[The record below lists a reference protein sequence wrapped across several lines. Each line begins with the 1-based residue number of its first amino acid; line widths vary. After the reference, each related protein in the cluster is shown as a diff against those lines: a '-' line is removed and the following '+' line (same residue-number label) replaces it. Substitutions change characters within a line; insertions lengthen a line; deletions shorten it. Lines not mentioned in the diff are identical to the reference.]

1 MDTKRVTVGSWEE
14 AAAVTRRVTDKL
26 ADKLADTRKLRAD
39 YAREIMRQAQRN
51 AVRRPTPQ
59 ARGVAGSLRV
69 RGGTVLGFPSS
80 PVTLS
85 GVTKRAAGINY
96 GAEYGSNTHTQFAP
110 RNESG
115 YWLNPAADQVDD
127 RPGLEYLD
135 NAISDSLRGIR

>member
-1 MDTKRVTVGSWEE
+1 MDRVTVHSWDE
-14 AAAVTRRVTDKL
+14 AGAVVRRLMDRL
-26 ADKLADTRKLRAD
+26 GDRLSDTRKLRSD
-39 YAREIMRQAQRN
+39 YAREVLRQAQRN

-69 RGGTVLGFPSS
+69 RGGTVLGFPSTTI
-80 PVTLS
+80 TLS
-85 GVTKRAAGINY
+85 GVQKRAAGINF

-110 RNESG
+110 RRDEG
-115 YWLNPAADQVDD
+115 YWLNPAADEVDD